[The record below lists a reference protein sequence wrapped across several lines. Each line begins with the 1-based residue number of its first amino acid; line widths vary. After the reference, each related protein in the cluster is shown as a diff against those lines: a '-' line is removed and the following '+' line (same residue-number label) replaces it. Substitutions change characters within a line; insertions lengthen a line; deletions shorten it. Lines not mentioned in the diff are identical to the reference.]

1 MTRAEFDNLKSYLGV
16 LSDRMKECDDDCAE
30 PKNMVDKGYSLAVG
44 HMNMEIERMLADL
57 EKQIFPKTQFSG
69 DCIYNNTER
78 DWDFAK

>member
-16 LSDRMKECDDDCAE
+16 LSDRMKERDNDCAE

-57 EKQIFPKTQFSG
+57 EKQIFPKTEFSG
-69 DCIYNNTER
+69 GCIYNNAEG
-78 DWDFAK
+78 DWDFVK